1 MESTETSTAAV
12 HNNNNNYSNNNNNNN
27 TKMTSAENTSYEDD
41 FEKDTSS
48 DNASQQQ
55 QQHHDNSILNDSSNN
70 NTNSDSNS
78 NNASVRKSDD
88 SYEDD
93 FEKDLSMD
101 DTSTKNVSSS
111 PRKSSDDDDIQTSLT
126 EDLRPPLTVAV
137 TTSPRDSTNSP
148 TLQTSHSESE
158 GSVRDTQQ
166 RDKPPA
172 LDADRHISGPQSQTG
187 PQQDGGASD
196 NESELDADAY
206 NFTEDQRRAMLEL
219 MVQKQED
226 VDLLDE
232 EPPEYNVKGRL
243 EQLNAELANDPAP
256 VEGERE
262 TRVGFKAEIVD
273 LVAPPQEFSDD
284 DASQPNSAREDPKPS
299 PFAATPS
306 ATSETNSK
314 SENSSTSPPPKPSPF
329 AASTTQNDTESED
342 GRGGAEEGKAEDDD
356 NETKRLAD
364 DPNKKQFVV
373 ERDGQFSV
381 LSANELTPSER
392 AMLMEERSEPAG
404 KKQTSHSS
412 NHSQS
417 KDARSSGDNKSN
429 SAAVVPRPPTQPRPN
444 TAATSNGAGRRSFV
458 KQTGQQSPRPKSADH
473 QQQHGGKRGTSSSSS
488 SHSSGLSDDFN
499 YRSPYA
505 RSEELREMS
514 REQSRKQEEE
524 RREKEK
530 RRKEEEQQRREDNDS
545 AFQTWLRKKREEN
558 QPRADGNPSDTKK
571 SEDERVK
578 ENEDAYKTWLK
589 EKRAQGKKEKLLHRR
604 QQQEK
609 MEGYFMRPR
618 EECEQAFKEWLKKK
632 NADLRRQQSLERQK
646 SKMYRV
652 QVKRSRK
659 TQALVRALKESQ
671 AFRYVDYYGYRY

>member
-1 MESTETSTAAV
+1 MEHSEGASTLV
-12 HNNNNNYSNNNNNNN
+12 QNNNNNDNYNNYNSTKNA
-27 TKMTSAENTSYEDD
+27 KMTSAENTSYEDD

-48 DNASQQQ
+48 DSASQQ
-55 QQHHDNSILNDSSNN
+55 NGRPNDGSNG
-70 NTNSDSNS
+70 SNS
-78 NNASVRKSDD
+78 ENTAIKKSED

-93 FEKDLSMD
+93 FEKDLSMED
-101 DTSTKNVSSS
+101 QSHIVSS
-111 PRKSSDDDDIQTSLT
+111 PRKSSDDANQDNSNQGNSPSHIPHPPPSSDTNRTSPT
-126 EDLRPPLTVAV
+126 EKENQSEAERSQQRHQPPPLDLEMDLA
-137 TTSPRDSTNSP
+137 
-148 TLQTSHSESE
+148 
-158 GSVRDTQQ
+158 
-166 RDKPPA
+166 PPLSGA
-172 LDADRHISGPQSQTG
+172 SQSGPQA
-187 PQQDGGASD
+187 DLGASD
-196 NESELDADAY
+196 NESEEPDADAY

-273 LVAPPQEFSDD
+273 LVAPPQDFSDD
-284 DASQPNSAREDPKPS
+284 DASQPNSARDDSSGGSPFHSSKPS
-299 PFAATPS
+299 PFS
-306 ATSETNSK
+306 ATS
-314 SENSSTSPPPKPSPF
+314 SESSVSSNASPSQPPKASPF
-329 AASTTQNDTESED
+329 AASEARSNGSDD
-342 GRGGAEEGKAEDDD
+342 VRGKKEEGKNDEEEED
-356 NETKRLAD
+356 TKKLTE

-392 AMLMEERSEPAG
+392 AMLMEEGAVDAS
-404 KKQTSHSS
+404 KKKHEQSDSQRNKDNRGHGHTSTAE
-412 NHSQS
+412 S
-417 KDARSSGDNKSN
+417 KPNG
-429 SAAVVPRPPTQPRPN
+429 VVPRPPSQPRPN
-444 TAATSNGAGRRSFV
+444 TAAASNGGRRSLV
-458 KQTGQQSPRPKSADH
+458 RQGAQQSPRPKSADNH
-473 QQQHGGKRGTSSSSS
+473 QLSKRGTASSSSS

-505 RSEELREMS
+505 RSEEVRELS
-514 REQSRKQEEE
+514 REQSRRQEEE
-524 RREKEK
+524 RREKER
-530 RRKEEEQQRREDNDS
+530 RRKEEEQQRREYNDS
-545 AFQTWLRKKREEN
+545 AFQAWLRKKREEN
-558 QPRADGNPSDTKK
+558 QRRATENQDNKERSD
-571 SEDERVK
+571 EERVK
-578 ENEDAYKTWLK
+578 ENEEAYKAWLK
-589 EKRAQGKKEKLLHRR
+589 EKRVQGKREKLLQRR

-609 MEGYFMRPR
+609 MDGYFMRPR

-646 SKMYRV
+646 SRMYRV